1 MLFKEKRKQTTKRY
15 IIIITGFIFIFIL
28 IANVCLYV
36 HHTSL
41 HNIIHNE
48 TTNNDNKMDADKS
61 AAVNTKV
68 SAPNQEKIHI
78 ITAQDTKEAILC
90 DQNNKYNIE
99 IINIPGYE
107 RIFGC
112 SSLIEYRTND
122 GDTIVNFH
130 LNEDM
135 NREDIIQYAKAYT
148 QNKVYQN
155 KMIHSKEISL
165 SEEQYSGI
173 FIQFEN
179 NAEQMN
185 KIILNKEL
193 EKSVILTL
201 EIIEKNPKD
210 TFDTKQYMKLLDAI
224 RIVTK

>member
-130 LNEDM
+130 LNEEM

-210 TFDTKQYMKLLDAI
+210 TFDTKQYTKLLDAI

>member
-36 HHTSL
+36 HYTSL

>member
-48 TTNNDNKMDADKS
+48 TTNNDNKMNADKS

>member
-1 MLFKEKRKQTTKRY
+1 
-15 IIIITGFIFIFIL
+15 
-28 IANVCLYV
+28 
-36 HHTSL
+36 
-41 HNIIHNE
+41 
-48 TTNNDNKMDADKS
+48 MDADKS

>member
-78 ITAQDTKEAILC
+78 ITSQDTKEAILC

>member
-36 HHTSL
+36 HYTSL

-61 AAVNTKV
+61 AAVNTKD

-90 DQNNKYNIE
+90 DQNNNYNIE

>member
-68 SAPNQEKIHI
+68 SAPNQEKIYI

>member
-28 IANVCLYV
+28 FIKVFLND
-36 HHTSL
+36 HPIGL
-41 HNIIHNE
+41 HNIIHNKSVNSE
-48 TTNNDNKMDADKS
+48 NKMDADNS

-68 SAPNQEKIHI
+68 SAPNQEDIHI

-99 IINIPGYE
+99 IINIPCYE

-155 KMIHSKEISL
+155 KMIHSNKISL

-173 FIQFEN
+173 FIQFQN
-179 NAEQMN
+179 NTERMN

-210 TFDTKQYMKLLDAI
+210 TFDSEQYMKLLDAI
-224 RIVTK
+224 RIITK

>member
-1 MLFKEKRKQTTKRY
+1 
-15 IIIITGFIFIFIL
+15 
-28 IANVCLYV
+28 
-36 HHTSL
+36 
-41 HNIIHNE
+41 
-48 TTNNDNKMDADKS
+48 
-61 AAVNTKV
+61 
-68 SAPNQEKIHI
+68 
-78 ITAQDTKEAILC
+78 
-90 DQNNKYNIE
+90 
-99 IINIPGYE
+99 
-107 RIFGC
+107 
-112 SSLIEYRTND
+112 
-122 GDTIVNFH
+122 
-130 LNEDM
+130 M

>member
-210 TFDTKQYMKLLDAI
+210 TFDTKQYMNLLDAI

>member
-36 HHTSL
+36 HYTSL

-61 AAVNTKV
+61 AAVNTKD

>member
-15 IIIITGFIFIFIL
+15 IMIITGFIFIFIL

>member
-36 HHTSL
+36 HHASL
-41 HNIIHNE
+41 HNVIHNE

-61 AAVNTKV
+61 AADNTKV

>member
-28 IANVCLYV
+28 IANVCLYI

-61 AAVNTKV
+61 TAVNTKV

>member
-61 AAVNTKV
+61 AADNTKV

>member
-99 IINIPGYE
+99 IINISGYE

>member
-1 MLFKEKRKQTTKRY
+1 M
-15 IIIITGFIFIFIL
+15 IITGFIFIFIL

>member
-36 HHTSL
+36 HHTNL

-48 TTNNDNKMDADKS
+48 TTNNDNKMDADKR

>member
-15 IIIITGFIFIFIL
+15 IIIITGFVFIFIL
-28 IANVCLYV
+28 FIKVFLNV
-36 HHTSL
+36 HPIGL
-41 HNIIHNE
+41 HNIIYNKSVNSE
-48 TTNNDNKMDADKS
+48 NKMDADNS

-68 SAPNQEKIHI
+68 SAPNQEDIHI

-99 IINIPGYE
+99 IINISGYE

-112 SSLIEYRTND
+112 SSFIEYRTND

-155 KMIHSKEISL
+155 KMIHSNKISL

-173 FIQFEN
+173 FIQFQN
-179 NAEQMN
+179 NAERMN

-210 TFDTKQYMKLLDAI
+210 TFDSEQYMKLLDAI
-224 RIVTK
+224 RIITK

>member
-41 HNIIHNE
+41 HNIIHNK
-48 TTNNDNKMDADKS
+48 TTNNDNKMDADKN

-130 LNEDM
+130 LNEEM

-210 TFDTKQYMKLLDAI
+210 TFDTKQYTKLLDAI

>member
-1 MLFKEKRKQTTKRY
+1 MLFKEKRIQTTKRY

-36 HHTSL
+36 HHTGL
-41 HNIIHNE
+41 HNVIHNE

-68 SAPNQEKIHI
+68 SAPNQENIHI

-155 KMIHSKEISL
+155 KMIHSNEISL